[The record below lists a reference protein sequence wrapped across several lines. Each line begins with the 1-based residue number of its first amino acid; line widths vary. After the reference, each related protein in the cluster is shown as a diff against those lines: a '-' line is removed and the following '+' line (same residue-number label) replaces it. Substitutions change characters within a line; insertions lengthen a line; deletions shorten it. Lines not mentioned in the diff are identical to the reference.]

1 MMQVAFMSKSF
12 TDDGSIMAYSLSDGG
27 SDWRTIQFLS
37 IGKDGSATELP
48 DKLQNVKFSSMAWT
62 HDGKVTRLHC
72 LAVLLGGLCWQPSSA
87 SRSD

>member
-1 MMQVAFMSKSF
+1 MSKSF

-27 SDWRTIQFLS
+27 SDWRTIHFLS
-37 IGKDGSATELP
+37 IAEDGSATELP

-72 LAVLLGGLCWQPSSA
+72 PAALVRGQCWQSS
-87 SRSD
+87 SVSSLG